1 MNNNNKKVIK
11 GRPSKLT
18 PEIKTTV
25 CKAVSMGLSQSIAAN
40 LVGVKPM
47 TLNNWLKKDEEFQL
61 DVREAIANQVI
72 HRTAQLLKLCDNGN
86 TAAIIFWLKT
96 KAGFS
101 ERSTIEHTGTVE
113 HLHASDVSS
122 LIDVETSLTKSIT
135 SLKRKKLP
143 PAEA

>member
-1 MNNNNKKVIK
+1 MEKNIII

-18 PEIKTTV
+18 TGIKDIV

-47 TLNNWLKKDEEFQL
+47 TLNNWIKKDEEFEL

-72 HRTAQLLKLCDNGN
+72 HRTAQLLEHCDKGN
-86 TAAIIFWLKT
+86 IAALIFWLKS
-96 KAGFS
+96 KGGFS
-101 ERSTIEHTGTVE
+101 ERSTIEHTGKVE

-122 LIDVETSLTKSIT
+122 LVDVETSLSKSIT
-135 SLKRKKLP
+135 QIKRNKLP
-143 PAEA
+143 VASA